1 MSQYLQVSRKFALER
16 LKERMG
22 PEYTQLSVAG
32 MGAFRTT
39 RRITGCYELH
49 PEDMNKHFDDSI
61 GCTGDWRKAGP
72 VYEIPYRCLIDPK
85 VQNVFAAG
93 RIIAS
98 ADDAWEVTRVIPT
111 AAMTGE
117 AAGTAAALAV
127 RSGCT
132 SGEVNVAELQKIM
145 ANNGVILHI

>member
-1 MSQYLQVSRKFALER
+1 
-16 LKERMG
+16 
-22 PEYTQLSVAG
+22 
-32 MGAFRTT
+32 
-39 RRITGCYELH
+39 
-49 PEDMNKHFDDSI
+49 MNKHFDDSI

-127 RSGCT
+127 SRGCT
-132 SGEVNVAELQKIM
+132 SGEVNVAELQKIL